1 MLNSAKEAF
10 RGLSSKFRAWSESQQ
25 QKDIDSLLANLEDPT
40 IVESES
46 VYLVADANRDYLIEQ
61 GLFRL
66 YSAESITWQR
76 QGEKI
81 LVIVVYSH
89 HGVTSNYVVELK
101 VGEDKKIR
109 FVDMKEH
116 IRSSFQNTDRIVTE
130 IDLIMD
136 ILELVVEGVEEWEK
150 VNGADF

>member
-1 MLNSAKEAF
+1 MFKSAKEAI
-10 RGLSSKFRAWSESQQ
+10 RGLSSRFRVWSESQQ
-25 QKDIDSLLANLEDPT
+25 RKDIDSLLANLEDPT

-101 VGEDKKIR
+101 VDEDKKIR